1 MPHHFLG
8 GEMLSRMRVS
18 EAVGPAVVFI
28 KMDNALVQFHENV
41 PDKHLAH
48 S

>member
-28 KMDNALVQFHENV
+28 KMDDALVNGRRTRQF
-41 PDKHLAH
+41 

>member
-1 MPHHFLG
+1 MPHRFL

-28 KMDNALVQFHENV
+28 KMDDALVNGRRTRQF
-41 PDKHLAH
+41 